1 MATTYDKASLVMLPS
16 GYKDTKLFS
25 IKPTDGSGDF
35 TFSRDGAG
43 ASPATRVN
51 ASGYIEKGRT
61 NELLQSN
68 TFSTTWANASTTET
82 GGQSGYDGTN
92 DAWLLDKSATGG
104 RIQQSIVVNGVHT
117 ASVYAKAGTLNWFLF
132 LITSTGGDEGGYFD
146 LSTGNTGTQFGSQI
160 DIKTEDIGSGWYR
173 CSFTANINASSTIRI
188 YPANGDNDVSG
199 TSGNIYIQDAQLE
212 QGLIATDYIE
222 TTTAAVSAGLLGDM
236 PRLDYSGG
244 ATCPSLLLEPSRV
257 NSAVYS
263 EHLGAWNLGN
273 CTITANAT
281 TSPDGTQNA
290 GKIVGSVGTSD
301 KFIRVFPTYAAESNA
316 FSFYAKAGEATW
328 AQIIIYDGSNKFGY
342 FNLSTGA
349 LGTQNAAFT
358 SSMTDVGNGWYRIK
372 VIYTSAAFSGQWKI
386 MLSDGDGQV
395 NFTGNGTDGL
405 YVWGAQLEQGAS
417 YPTSYIPTY
426 GSAVTRNAETNE
438 LLDMQTNSVTTSGAW
453 TAFLDLSNE
462 PDGAYDND
470 NSSFFYTYSGNKL
483 NAIISARKYYG
494 AYGEGNVRWYSN
506 ADSSTIGYRNST
518 NKKWVLICDGTNVKL
533 YTDGALSYTYTA
545 TNSHNGLQSVQLL
558 YGESNRTT
566 TAYSKFLIFP
576 TAITNQEAIDLTT

>member
-16 GYKDTKLFS
+16 GYKDDKLYS
-25 IKPTDGSGDF
+25 VKPTDGSGDF

-51 ASGYIEKGRT
+51 ASGLIEKGRE
-61 NELLQSN
+61 NILLQSN
-68 TFSTTWANASTTET
+68 TFNTTWTQSDIATLTS
-82 GGQSGYDGTN
+82 GQSGYDGTS
-92 DAWLLDKSATGG
+92 DAWLVEKSASANGYL
-104 RIQQSIVVNGVHT
+104 RQNISSSGVHT
-117 ASVYAKAGTLNWFLF
+117 FSLYAKSDTLDGV
-132 LITSTGGDEGGYFD
+132 LIQTRGVSTKSAQFD
-146 LSTGNTGTQFGSQI
+146 LSTGILGTTANNI
-160 DIKTEDIGSGWYR
+160 DAKIEDIGGGWYR
-173 CSFTANINASSTIRI
+173 CSVSVNDSAITQVRVFICDDGNTIGTTAGS
-188 YPANGDNDVSG
+188 
-199 TSGNIYIQDAQLE
+199 IYIQDAQLE
-212 QGLIATDYIE
+212 SGLVATDVIE
-222 TTTAAVSAGLLGDM
+222 TTTAPVSAGLLGDM

-426 GSAVTRNAETNE
+426 GSASTRAQ
-438 LLDMQTNSVTTSGAW
+438 DISSASGLGDAI
-453 TAFLDLSNE
+453 
-462 PDGAYDND
+462 
-470 NSSFFYTYSGNKL
+470 NSS
-483 NAIISARKYYG
+483 
-494 AYGEGNVRWYSN
+494 EGVLYAELKWTEIATLIYFSLSDGSN
-506 ADSSTIGYRNST
+506 NNRVVIYR
-518 NKKWVLICDGTNVKL
+518 
-533 YTDGALSYTYTA
+533 TA
-545 TNSHNGLQSVQLL
+545 TNNVRMLVQVGGVSQASFIVTEDTNEYVKIAAKYKANDFAIWVNGTERNTDTSGSTFSANTLNKIGFDAGLTGGFGGSVKQV
-558 YGESNRTT
+558 
-566 TAYSKFLIFP
+566 IVFP
-576 TAITNQEAIDLTT
+576 TALTDAELAALTTL